1 MKKSTNKKIILFIII
16 LLILLIGIIC
26 LLCFFQ
32 NKINKKENNVD
43 QENVIELTETKK
55 ITVKDIIE
63 KYGSKYIKTEKYDI
77 YIDSKNDLYD
87 ENGNSNQEYFEKLVE
102 ELCNVEELN
111 KRSFALIDENKNMR
125 IQVKYN
131 SRLDKYEI
139 TYNQID
145 DFYENVDG
153 EAYSKVDSTK
163 IIEKT
168 GLKPSSKELYDL
180 IEGGLFFKSVK
191 NSIGE
196 GKEYI
201 NGYTSFKDG
210 SILMKIQEYRV
221 KTIIFTKDYKD
232 DVFIGIKVGMN
243 LKDIQEMYS
252 DNLSGSVSDGYLMY
266 RTSDVYAFFYEDEIV
281 VYGYNYYENESLE
294 NDIEEYLS
302 ERNLESFVNNI
313 TKKWI
318 NYDKNEYNPDTQSAY
333 ITYPSRGIEINIKN
347 NDPIGIK
354 LYKNYYFTEKTKN
367 MIKNGQISLDADDDF
382 LEITEKER
390 RKNF

>member
-43 QENVIELTETKK
+43 QENVIQPVETKK

-63 KYGSKYIKTEKYDI
+63 KYGSKYIKIEKYDI
-77 YIDSKNDLYD
+77 YIDSKKDLYD

-131 SRLDKYEI
+131 SRFDKYEI

-153 EAYSKVDSTK
+153 EAYSKVDSAK

-168 GLKPSSKELYDL
+168 SLKPSSKELYDL

-281 VYGYNYYENESLE
+281 VYGYNYYENEPLE

-367 MIKNGQISLDADDDF
+367 MIKSGQISLDADDDF